1 MLARC
6 RCGTPEQN
14 EHATHESPSPKGI
27 SHHDTPY
34 SQPRTA
40 RAAVEPGSAAGLTI
54 LAGGGAAMAAHA
66 LQANAPAAIYPWRPG
81 MYAAPAATQAA
92 PSDDGSPSAPQKPRL
107 SDGVTK
113 LRSIVPTQPWRYPL
127 GLSVCCR

>member
-1 MLARC
+1 MSLL
-6 RCGTPEQN
+6 
-14 EHATHESPSPKGI
+14 
-27 SHHDTPY
+27 PY
-34 SQPRTA
+34 SDTNDRNRITP
-40 RAAVEPGSAAGLTI
+40 AVTYGLIALNVFFFLVELGQGSAPAI
-54 LAGGGAAMAAHA
+54 
-66 LQANAPAAIYPWRPG
+66 APDAPRLG
-81 MYAAPAATQAA
+81 TLESRFRRMYAAPAATQAA

>member
-1 MLARC
+1 MTHRIHNLGQRARRLSLA
-6 RCGTPEQN
+6 
-14 EHATHESPSPKGI
+14 ALL
-27 SHHDTPY
+27 
-34 SQPRTA
+34 A
-40 RAAVEPGSAAGLTI
+40 LTI